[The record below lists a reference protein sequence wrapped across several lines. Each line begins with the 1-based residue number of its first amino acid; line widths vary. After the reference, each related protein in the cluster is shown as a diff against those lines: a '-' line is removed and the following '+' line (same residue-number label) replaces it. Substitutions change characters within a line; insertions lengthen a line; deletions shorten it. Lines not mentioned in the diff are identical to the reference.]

1 VASVSAGKGGT
12 PSQGLGSQV
21 VITGLLLVFLIYS
34 LLPLFYLIVS
44 ATKDG
49 SVLFSSFGL
58 WFSSFD
64 LFANLS
70 GVFTYDGGVFI
81 NWLWNTAYYS
91 VISAVGA
98 SFVATIAGY
107 SFAKF
112 RFRGST
118 LLFAVILGSIMV
130 PPTALVIPTYLLL
143 SKVEL
148 VNTPLAVILPSL
160 ISPFG
165 VYLMR
170 VYAEQSVPDDL
181 LTRPA
186 SMARASSDLLECRPA
201 RSRARI
207 RYRPVALLRATWN
220 NYFPSPRRPQRPNLY
235 PLTVGLRP
243 GTIGER
249 RGRSAEPVPAGHNGS
264 LVSYRPHN
272 RGLPVPAKVLAGRPH
287 LRQPEGLGQGSV
299 LIPVSPSDP
308 RRYTYVSTKEEVDFD
323 HPESPSRHLRRRLQP
338 RAVVR
343 RGLARRRPP
352 HARGKRQPRFA
363 RHLLLGEA

>member
-1 VASVSAGKGGT
+1 MASVSAGKGGT

-91 VISAVGA
+91 VISAFGA

-181 LTRPA
+181 LDA
-186 SMARASSDLLECRPA
+186 ARVDGAGEF
-201 RSRARI
+201 RI
-207 RYRPVALLRATWN
+207 FWSVALRVLAPGFVTVLLLSFVATWN
-220 NYFPSPRRPQRPNLY
+220 NYFLPLVVLNDPSLY
-235 PLTVGLRP
+235 PLTVGLVSWHDTATGGGGAQNLYP
-243 GTIGER
+243 LVIT
-249 RGRSAEPVPAGHNGS
+249 GS
-264 LVSYRPHN
+264 LVSIVPIIAAFLFLQRFWQG
-272 RGLPVPAKVLAGRPH
+272 GLTF
-287 LRQPEGLGQGSV
+287 GS
-299 LIPVSPSDP
+299 LKD
-308 RRYTYVSTKEEVDFD
+308 
-323 HPESPSRHLRRRLQP
+323 
-338 RAVVR
+338 
-343 RGLARRRPP
+343 
-352 HARGKRQPRFA
+352 
-363 RHLLLGEA
+363 